1 MEFVGDGASPLLT
14 HKTSS
19 IGLELCGVAFY
30 FVQRTE
36 VSQRGLGQLAL
47 VLDV

>member
-1 MEFVGDGASPLLT
+1 MKFVGDGAAPLLT

-19 IGLELCGVAFY
+19 IGLQFRDVAFN
-30 FVQRTE
+30 FIQGTE